1 MDTRQDTHL
10 AKLNNVTIRPASAGS
25 LEEEISR
32 IIEDEPREH
41 PLHLLDLDDLVG
53 KHLVWLRSM
62 PRVTPFYAVKCND
75 DPAILATL
83 AALGTGFDCASEA
96 EMRTIL
102 ALGVTPDR
110 IIFAHPIKSVQ
121 ALAFAKAHGIRRM
134 TFDNECELE
143 KVAREY
149 PEAELVLRIRHDSDR
164 VLIALGKKFGCDAR
178 GDGLVLL
185 ARAKALGVAVIG
197 VSFHV
202 GCGSLDADCFY
213 HAIAS
218 ARSVFDYAKDELGM
232 RLWLLD
238 VGGGFPGDNDKPI
251 DQYAE
256 AVSRALQE
264 YFPPEQDEEVYVL
277 GEPGRFYVGSA
288 ATLLTTVQGK
298 KIVRDDAGQIQQMMY
313 YINDGVFGTLFDWLS
328 LREIKDLKRAV
339 PLVRRERE
347 HEPAFPTTIWGPT
360 CDSTDIVCEDV
371 PYPEHHIGDYI
382 VFENLG
388 AYGMTFATNFNGFP
402 KPTVQVY
409 VKEHT
414 WNMLHSIAGTD
425 WRQKTLTF
433 FERECPR
440 MGPEQSSDQL

>member
-1 MDTRQDTHL
+1 MDTPQDIYL
-10 AKLNNVTIRPASAGS
+10 SELKNVTIRPATAGS
-25 LEEEISR
+25 LEEEINR
-32 IIEDEPREH
+32 IIAGGTREH
-41 PLHLLDLDDLVG
+41 PLHLLDLDDLVR
-53 KHLVWLRSM
+53 KHLTWLRSM

-75 DPAILATL
+75 DPAILASL

-121 ALAFAKAHGIRRM
+121 ALAFAKTHGIRRM
-134 TFDNECELE
+134 TFDNEHELA

-178 GDGLVLL
+178 GDGRRLL
-185 ARAKALGVAVIG
+185 ARAQALGVTVIG

-213 HAIAS
+213 HAIES
-218 ARSVFDYAKDELGM
+218 ARSVFDYAQDELGM
-232 RLWLLD
+232 HLWLLD

-251 DQYAE
+251 DEYAS
-256 AVSRALQE
+256 AVSRGLQKF
-264 YFPPEQDEEVYVL
+264 FPEHGDKVYIL

-288 ATLLTTVQGK
+288 VTLLTTVQGK
-298 KIVRDDAGQIQQMMY
+298 KVVRDAVDNVQQMMY

-339 PLVRRERE
+339 PLVRRERL
-347 HEPAFPTTIWGPT
+347 HERIFPTTIWGPT
-360 CDSTDIVCEDV
+360 CDSTDIVCEEV
-371 PYPEHHIGDYI
+371 EYPEHHIGDYI

-409 VKEHT
+409 VKEDT
-414 WNMLHSIAGTD
+414 WAMLHSIAGTD
-425 WRQKTLTF
+425 WRRKTLTLL
-433 FERECPR
+433 ESILAK
-440 MGPEQSSDQL
+440 SSLTSPTKQL

>member
-1 MDTRQDTHL
+1 MDTRQDIYL
-10 AKLNNVTIRPASAGS
+10 AKLKNVTVRPATGGS
-25 LEEEISR
+25 LEEEINR
-32 IIEDEPREH
+32 IIEAGAREH
-41 PLHLLDLDDLVG
+41 PLHLLDLDDLVS
-53 KHLVWLRSM
+53 KHLIWLRSM

-75 DPAILATL
+75 DPSILATL

-96 EMRTIL
+96 EIRTIL

-121 ALAFAKAHGIRRM
+121 ALAFAKAQGIRRM

-178 GDGLVLL
+178 GNGRRLL
-185 ARAKALGVAVIG
+185 ARAKDLGVTVIG

-213 HAIAS
+213 HAIES
-218 ARSVFDYAKDELGM
+218 ARSMFDYARDELGM

-251 DQYAE
+251 DEYAQ
-256 AVSRALQE
+256 AVSRGLDDF
-264 YFPPEQDEEVYVL
+264 FPEEKDTVYVL

-288 ATLLTTVQGK
+288 VTLLTTVQGK
-298 KIVRDDAGQIQQMMY
+298 KVVRDEAGNVQQMMY

-339 PLVRRERE
+339 PLVRSERQ
-347 HEPAFPTTIWGPT
+347 HERMFPTTIWGPT

-371 PYPEHHIGDYI
+371 EYPEHHIGDYI

-409 VKEHT
+409 VKEET
-414 WNMLHSIAGTD
+414 WTMLHSIASTD
-425 WRQKTLTF
+425 WKQKTLTF
-433 FERECPR
+433 YESIRAKSSLPALT
-440 MGPEQSSDQL
+440 EQL